1 MNFGDAVPRFARNF
15 AMSHALTPA
24 VATAAPAS
32 PWLWFVAGVMGTA
45 ALGAGGAA
53 LYLGQHD
60 QAAPAPVVASAPAAA
75 LTATEQVP
83 APQAKPANPVSKSKQ
98 AVARVNT
105 AQSASKNVATERAA
119 EVADATPVRHA
130 APAQPVWDA
139 APARPQCANCG
150 TVASVTPIAQEGKP
164 SGMGAVAGAVLGG
177 LLGNQFGGGD
187 GKTLATIGGVLGGAY
202 AGNTVE
208 KRMNQQTQYRVTV
221 RMDDGSTRSL
231 EQSSPAFGV
240 GSRVS
245 VQGNVLAPAGAAGTQ
260 GV

>member
-1 MNFGDAVPRFARNF
+1 
-15 AMSHALTPA
+15 MSHTLTPA
-24 VATAAPAS
+24 TPTVAPAS

-45 ALGAGGAA
+45 AVGAGGAA

-60 QAAPAPVVASAPAAA
+60 KASPAPVVASAPAAA
-75 LTATEQVP
+75 PVP
-83 APQAKPANPVSKSKQ
+83 APQAQPAKQKQ
-98 AVARVNT
+98 AASRVHT
-105 AQSASKNVATERAA
+105 AQAASKNVATQRGID
-119 EVADATPVRHA
+119 VADATPARPA
-130 APAQPVWDA
+130 ASSTQPVWDA
-139 APARPQCANCG
+139 APARSLCASCG
-150 TVASVTPIAQEGKP
+150 TVESVTPIAQEGKP

-221 RMDDGSTRSL
+221 RMDDGSTRSV
-231 EQSSPAFGV
+231 ESGNPSFGV
-240 GSRVS
+240 GARVN
-245 VQGNVLAPAGAAGTQ
+245 VQGNVLSPANATPAQ

>member
-1 MNFGDAVPRFARNF
+1 
-15 AMSHALTPA
+15 MSHALTPA
-24 VATAAPAS
+24 TNVASPAS

-53 LYLGQHD
+53 LYLSQQD
-60 QAAPAPVVASAPAAA
+60 KAVPVPVVASVAAAPVALEQLQAPQAKVVAPAPVYKPKQAAAPVHTAKTARKTVASMPESEVAEASPARPAAA
-75 LTATEQVP
+75 PT
-83 APQAKPANPVSKSKQ
+83 
-98 AVARVNT
+98 
-105 AQSASKNVATERAA
+105 
-119 EVADATPVRHA
+119 
-130 APAQPVWDA
+130 QPVWEQ
-139 APARPQCANCG
+139 APARPACASCG
-150 TVASVTPIAQEGKP
+150 TVESVTPIAAEGKP

-208 KRMNQQTQYRVTV
+208 KRMNQQTSYRVLV

-231 EQSSPAFGV
+231 EQTNPSYGV

-245 VQGNVLAPAGAAGTQ
+245 VQGNVLSPAGSNPAFGA
-260 GV
+260 

>member
-1 MNFGDAVPRFARNF
+1 
-15 AMSHALTPA
+15 MSHALTPA
-24 VATAAPAS
+24 ATLAAPAS

-60 QAAPAPVVASAPAAA
+60 KAAPVPMVASAPAAVVA
-75 LTATEQVP
+75 TADPVP
-83 APQAKPANPVSKSKQ
+83 APQAKPMTALPAPVSKQKQ
-98 AVARVNT
+98 AVARVHT
-105 AQSASKNVATERAA
+105 AQSATKKVANEHNT
-119 EVADATPVRHA
+119 EVADASPSRPA
-130 APAQPVWDA
+130 ASPTQPVWDA
-139 APARPQCANCG
+139 APARTLCASCG
-150 TVASVTPIAQEGKP
+150 TVESVTPIAQEGKP

-208 KRMNQQTQYRVTV
+208 KRMNQQTSYRVLV

-231 EQSSPAFGV
+231 EQSNPAFGV
-240 GSRVS
+240 GSRVN
-245 VQGNVLAPAGAAGTQ
+245 VQGNVLTPASASGTQ
-260 GV
+260 GA